1 MAQKL
6 IQTQE
11 QKLTQQ
17 MKLSQ
22 QQMLQVHLLEMPLT
36 ELEENINAE
45 LDDNPALEKDDSA
58 MGLTDNEGED
68 GYSDNEDGDDFDTI
82 NEREERQDALD
93 AALENIGK
101 DDIMPQTPYANNHD
115 NADYEETVYGDTT
128 SFYDKL
134 KEQMDML
141 TLTEKEYAVMEYLIG
156 SLDDDGLLRKDLNT
170 ISDELAIYHNLDV
183 SEAEIEHVLKMLQNM
198 DPAGIGARSLQE
210 CLLLQVERMREEAR
224 KTHVF

>member
-22 QQMLQVHLLEMPLT
+22 QQPLT

-68 GYSDNEDGDDFDTI
+68 GYSENEDGDDFDTI

-115 NADYEETVYGDTT
+115 NADYEETVYGE
-128 SFYDKL
+128 S
-134 KEQMDML
+134 
-141 TLTEKEYAVMEYLIG
+141 
-156 SLDDDGLLRKDLNT
+156 N
-170 ISDELAIYHNLDV
+170 
-183 SEAEIEHVLKMLQNM
+183 
-198 DPAGIGARSLQE
+198 
-210 CLLLQVERMREEAR
+210 
-224 KTHVF
+224 